1 MRSRLTLGI
10 EAVHGAGEGHVER
23 DLVERA
29 QGGDRDA
36 FGILA
41 GASIARLY
49 NLAQLML
56 ADSDLAEDAVQEA
69 LIVTWRDLRALRDPN
84 RFDSWIHRIL
94 VRCVYRVARSE
105 RRRIDRLHLSESHE
119 ASTPDTSGDFENRD
133 EIDRGFRRLK
143 AEYRAVLVV
152 HHYLGLSD
160 DDAAELLGLPP
171 GTFKSRL
178 NRATA
183 AMRAALDADARRDE
197 RPVAETIR

>member
-1 MRSRLTLGI
+1 LEV

-36 FGILA
+36 FAILA

-56 ADSDLAEDAVQEA
+56 ADGDLAEDAVQEA
-69 LIVTWRDLRALRDPN
+69 LIVTWRDLRALRDPD
-84 RFDSWIHRIL
+84 RFDSWMHRIL

-105 RRRIDRLHLSESHE
+105 RRRIGRRHLSEGDE
-119 ASTPDTSGDFENRD
+119 ASAPDASGNFANRD

-160 DDAAELLGLPP
+160 AEAAEVLGVPA
-171 GTFKSRL
+171 GTVKSRL

-183 AMRAALDADARRDE
+183 AMRAVLDADARRGE
-197 RPVAETIR
+197 RPTTETIR